1 MKAGQSSNGAES
13 EEAILRE
20 ELVPLLTPLP
30 LLVVVLGPTGSGKSA
45 LAVRLAEQLGGEVV
59 SCDSVAV
66 YREMEIGTA
75 KPSAEE
81 RARVRHHM
89 VDVASVAEEFSA
101 GEYARG
107 ARAAIA
113 EIAARG
119 KLPIVAGGTG
129 LYLRALLEGLFE
141 GPAASEEL
149 RARLRE
155 SAARR
160 GVEYV
165 HRLLRKLDGE
175 AAERIHAND
184 LAKVVRAIEV
194 CVAAGRPLTEAWTDG
209 REGLR
214 GYRVVKLGLAAERGA
229 LYGRINRRAE
239 EMFRQGLVEET
250 RGLVKKYGAEC
261 RALGSLGYKQAQAVL
276 RGEMTEAEAV
286 AATAQGHRN
295 LAKRQGTW
303 FRREEG
309 VEWLKGFGEEV
320 VAEAEARV
328 RELGAAGERS
338 PSI

>member
-1 MKAGQSSNGAES
+1 MSESANNAAEG
-13 EEAILRE
+13 EEAILKDA
-20 ELVPLLTPLP
+20 P

-45 LAVRLAEQLGGEVV
+45 LAVRLAERGFLLGGGEGSGGGGDGRSGSRMQGEVV

-75 KPSAEE
+75 KPSAED
-81 RARVRHHM
+81 RARVRHYM
-89 VDVASVAEEFSA
+89 VDVASPAEEFSA

-113 EIAARG
+113 EISARG
-119 KLPIVAGGTG
+119 KVPIVAGGTG
-129 LYLRALLEGLFE
+129 LYLRALLEGLFA

-149 RARLRE
+149 RVRLRE
-155 SAARR
+155 TAARR

-214 GYRVVKLGLAAERGA
+214 GYRVVKFGLAPQREKLYER
-229 LYGRINRRAE
+229 LNRRAAS
-239 EMFRQGLVEET
+239 MFERGLVEET
-250 RGLVKKYGAEC
+250 RGLVAKYGAEC

-276 RGEMTEAEAV
+276 RGEMSEPEAV

-303 FRREEG
+303 FRREAG
-309 VEWLKGFGEEV
+309 VEWLRGFGEDVEPWS
-320 VAEAEARV
+320 RD
-328 RELGAAGERS
+328 
-338 PSI
+338 